1 MFVQDGGFYFHG
13 GGGFQA
19 ARTPSFREY
28 RACATAQRAGNIRSA
43 GEAGSNRLKLG
54 AFCPPPPSAAFVV
67 QVCLALRASS
77 YPDWQIA
84 PLLAFL
90 SSFLSFFSLRAPSL
104 RAPRRYLRNLDG
116 INYTGFARLSLSP
129 PTRNNGRR
137 IDRSAAIIAGS

>member
-1 MFVQDGGFYFHG
+1 MFVQDAGFYFHG

-28 RACATAQRAGNIRSA
+28 RACATAQRAGNIRSV

-54 AFCPPPPSAAFVV
+54 AFCPPPSAAFVV

-104 RAPRRYLRNLDG
+104 RAPRCYPRNLDG
-116 INYTGFARLSLSP
+116 INYTGFARLSP